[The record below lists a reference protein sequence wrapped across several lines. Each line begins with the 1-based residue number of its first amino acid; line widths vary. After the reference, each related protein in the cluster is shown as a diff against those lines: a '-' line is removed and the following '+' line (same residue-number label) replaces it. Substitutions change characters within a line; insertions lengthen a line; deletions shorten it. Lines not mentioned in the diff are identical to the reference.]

1 MLNSPPP
8 APPVIAIDGPSAS
21 GKGTVAQRVAQALQ
35 FHYLDSGALY
45 RLCALAAEQ
54 CNIAF
59 DDGPGL
65 ASLARDLDI
74 QFLGDRILLEGQDVT
89 EAVRSEACS
98 AKASRIAVVPALRAA
113 LLQKQRDFRR
123 LPGLVCDGR
132 DIGSVVFPDAALKVY
147 LTASPE
153 VRAERRT
160 KQLKEKGMCAK
171 MQDVIN
177 ELKHRD
183 ERDSARPV
191 APLRHYSDARLLD
204 TAAMSIDEAVNQV
217 IEWYRETSRAGA
229 M

>member
-1 MLNSPPP
+1 MLDSPP
-8 APPVIAIDGPSAS
+8 PPVIAIDGPSAS

-35 FHYLDSGALY
+35 FHYLDSGAIY

-54 CNIAF
+54 HNIAF
-59 DDGPGL
+59 EDGAGL
-65 ASLARDLDI
+65 ARLARDLDI
-74 QFLGDRILLEGQDVT
+74 HFIGDRIFLERQDVT
-89 EAVRSEACS
+89 EAVRSEECS
-98 AKASRIAVVPALRAA
+98 TKASRIAVVAPLRAA

-153 VRAERRT
+153 VRAQRRT
-160 KQLKEKGMCAK
+160 NQLKEKGMCAK

-204 TAAMSIDEAVNQV
+204 TTVLSIDEAVNQV
-217 IEWYRETSRAGA
+217 VEWYRETSRASA

>member
-1 MLNSPPP
+1 MFDSPS
-8 APPVIAIDGPSAS
+8 PPVIAIDGPSAS
-21 GKGTVAQRVAQALQ
+21 GKGTVAQRVAQTLQ

-45 RLCALAAEQ
+45 RLCALAAERH
-54 CNIAF
+54 NIAF
-59 DDGPGL
+59 EDGPGL
-65 ASLARDLDI
+65 ARLASELDI
-74 QFLGDRILLEGQDVT
+74 RFLGNQILLKGQDVT
-89 EAVRSEACS
+89 EVVRSEASS
-98 AKASRIAVVPALRAA
+98 AKASHIAVVPALRAA

-132 DIGSVVFPDAALKVY
+132 DIGSVVFPDAVLKVY
-147 LTASPE
+147 LTASSE

-183 ERDSARPV
+183 ERDSARTV

-204 TAAMSIDEAVNQV
+204 TTAMSIDEAVNQV
-217 IEWYRETSRAGA
+217 VEWYRETSRADA

>member
-1 MLNSPPP
+1 MLDSPP
-8 APPVIAIDGPSAS
+8 PPVIAIDGPSAS

-54 CNIAF
+54 RNIAF
-59 DDGPGL
+59 EDGPGL
-65 ASLARDLDI
+65 ARLARDLEI
-74 QFLGDRILLEGQDVT
+74 HFLGDRILLKGQDVT

-147 LTASPE
+147 LTASSE

-191 APLRHYSDARLLD
+191 APLKHYTDARLLD
-204 TAAMSIDEAVNQV
+204 TTAMSIDEAVNQV
-217 IEWYRETSRAGA
+217 VEWYRETSRAGA
-229 M
+229 V

>member
-1 MLNSPPP
+1 MLDSPT
-8 APPVIAIDGPSAS
+8 PPVIAIDGPSAS

-54 CNIAF
+54 RYVAF
-59 DDGPGL
+59 EDGPGL
-65 ASLARDLDI
+65 AKLARESKI
-74 QFLGDRILLEGQDVT
+74 YFLGDRIFLEGQDVT

-98 AKASRIAVVPALRAA
+98 AKASRIAAVPALRAA

-132 DIGSVVFPDAALKVY
+132 DIGSIVFPDAILKVY
-147 LTASPE
+147 LTAGAE

-171 MQDVIN
+171 MRDVID

-191 APLRHYSDARLLD
+191 APLRHYPDARMLD
-204 TAAMSIDEAVNQV
+204 TTAMSIDEAVNQV
-217 IEWYRETSRAGA
+217 VEWYRETARPSA

>member
-1 MLNSPPP
+1 MLDSPP
-8 APPVIAIDGPSAS
+8 PPVIAIDGPSAS
-21 GKGTVAQRVAQALQ
+21 GKGTVAQRVAQTLQ

-45 RLCALAAEQ
+45 RLCALAAERH
-54 CNIAF
+54 NIAF
-59 DDGPGL
+59 EDGPGL
-65 ASLARDLDI
+65 ARLASELEI
-74 QFLGDRILLEGQDVT
+74 HFLGNRILLKAQDVT

-98 AKASRIAVVPALRAA
+98 AKASRIAAVPALRAA

-132 DIGSVVFPDAALKVY
+132 DIGSVVFPDAMLKVY
-147 LTASPE
+147 LTASSE

-183 ERDSARPV
+183 ERDSARTV

-204 TAAMSIDEAVNQV
+204 TTAMSIDEAVNQV
-217 IEWYRETSRAGA
+217 VEWYRETSRADA

>member
-1 MLNSPPP
+1 MLDSPP
-8 APPVIAIDGPSAS
+8 PPVIAIDGPSAS

-35 FHYLDSGALY
+35 LHYLDSGALY
-45 RLCALAAEQ
+45 RLCALAAERH
-54 CNIAF
+54 NIAF
-59 DDGPGL
+59 EDGPGL
-65 ASLARDLDI
+65 ARLASELDI
-74 QFLGDRILLEGQDVT
+74 HFLGNRILLKGQDVT

-147 LTASPE
+147 LTASSE

-183 ERDSARPV
+183 ERDSARTV

-204 TAAMSIDEAVNQV
+204 TTAMSIDEAVNQV
-217 IEWYRETSRAGA
+217 VEWYRETSRADA

>member
-1 MLNSPPP
+1 MLDSPP
-8 APPVIAIDGPSAS
+8 PPVIAIDGPSAS

-35 FHYLDSGALY
+35 LHYLDSGALY
-45 RLCALAAEQ
+45 RLCALAAERH
-54 CNIAF
+54 NIAF
-59 DDGPGL
+59 EDGPGL
-65 ASLARDLDI
+65 VRLASELEI
-74 QFLGDRILLEGQDVT
+74 HFLGNRILLKAQDVT

-132 DIGSVVFPDAALKVY
+132 DIGSVVFPDAMLKVY
-147 LTASPE
+147 LTASSE

-183 ERDSARPV
+183 ERDSARTV

-204 TAAMSIDEAVNQV
+204 TTAMSIDEAVNQV
-217 IEWYRETSRAGA
+217 VEWYRETSRADA